1 MTAPRSKKMERR
13 PHEPSANGER
23 LLPQSPDAEQA
34 VLSSILL
41 NPGDCLRRCRQ
52 KGVSAAQFHI
62 PAHATIYAVIEEMFW
77 EAGFGQDDKPLNF
90 ISVTNELRN
99 RGDLERAGGAA
110 FVTELFTF
118 IPTAANVDYYI
129 EILQEKAALREASVL
144 VEEFAG
150 RFRTEQDNAVEVLEE
165 FRARAAEV
173 VVGTAGRHCLPPIR
187 DARRPRTYTARPS
200 HRRS

>member
-118 IPTAANVDYYI
+118 IP
-129 EILQEKAALREASVL
+129 R
-144 VEEFAG
+144 
-150 RFRTEQDNAVEVLEE
+150 
-165 FRARAAEV
+165 
-173 VVGTAGRHCLPPIR
+173 
-187 DARRPRTYTARPS
+187 RRPTSTTTSRFCKRRRRCGRRVYSLKNSREVS
-200 HRRS
+200 H